1 MWVDGVGGFLTLL
14 GERIIVGQPSAEGAV
29 DLPIRADL
37 SRRHCIIRR
46 EQEGYVLEPVQALCG
61 REIRVDAQPIEGPT
75 RLADGNVIDL
85 GQGVKIKFS
94 QPHALSATARLDIV
108 SHHKT
113 QPTTDAVLLM
123 SDTCILGPN
132 PHCHVPCKAWQ
143 RDVVLYRRY
152 DDLICRTQGPLEI
165 DSQAT
170 DGPATI
176 GRNARIEG
184 EDFAI
189 RLESL

>member
-14 GERIIVGQPSAEGAV
+14 GERIVVGQPSAEGAV

-46 EQEGYVLEPVQALCG
+46 EQEGYVLEPVQALSS
-61 REIRVDAQPIEGPT
+61 REIRIDAQPIEGPT

-94 QPHALSATARLDIV
+94 RPHALSATARLDIV

-113 QPTTDAVLLM
+113 QPTADAVLLM

-132 PHCHVPCKAWQ
+132 SHCHVPCKAWQ
-143 RDVVLYRRY
+143 RDVVLYRRD

-165 DSQAT
+165 DGQAAGNQAPVT
-170 DGPATI
+170 
-176 GRNARIEG
+176 RNARIEG

-189 RLESL
+189 RLESF